1 MSKNT
6 ESLEAMRRKI
16 IQDAETE
23 ALRIITQAA
32 KRADEVLE
40 AARQESS
47 YEEDVDRSRI
57 RDSHQA
63 TDRER
68 VSETMSEYAALLS
81 SYKSEILDSIYQ
93 ETLRRVKMHVDS
105 EEYLS
110 TLEGLIVEAGIALG
124 GGELTLWVNQE
135 NSERASSSLL
145 ARASAEVTK
154 VTGKETRL
162 TLNQEPLEAVGGA
175 RLAQAESK
183 ATVDNTFEGR
193 LKRLKEQRE
202 SELENMVFG

>member
-1 MSKNT
+1 MSKNM

-16 IQDAETE
+16 IQDAEAE
-23 ALRIITQAA
+23 ALRIITQAT

-68 VSETMSEYAALLS
+68 VSETMSKYTALLS
-81 SYKSEILDSIYQ
+81 SYKSEIMDSIYQ
-93 ETLRRVKMHVDS
+93 ETLRRVKIHVDS

-110 TLEGLIVEAGIALG
+110 TFEGLIVEAGIALG
-124 GGELTLWVNQE
+124 GGELTVLVNQDDA
-135 NSERASSSLL
+135 ERASSELL

-154 VTGKETRL
+154 VTGKETRI
-162 TLNQEPLEAVGGA
+162 TKSKEPLKVVGGA
-175 RLAQAESK
+175 RLVQTESK

-193 LKRLKEQRE
+193 LKRLKEQRQ

>member
-16 IQDAETE
+16 IQDAEAE

-40 AARQESS
+40 VARQESS

-68 VSETMSEYAALLS
+68 VSETMSEYTALLS
-81 SYKSEILDSIYQ
+81 SYKSEILESIYQ
-93 ETLRRVKMHVDS
+93 ETLRRVKIHVDS

-110 TLEGLIVEAGIALG
+110 TLEGFIMEAGIALG
-124 GGELTLWVNQE
+124 GGELTVWVRQE
-135 NSERASSSLL
+135 DSERASSELL

-162 TLNQEPLEAVGGA
+162 TLNREPLEALGGA
-175 RLAQAESK
+175 KLAQAESK
-183 ATVDNTFEGR
+183 ATVDNTFVGR

>member
-16 IQDAETE
+16 IQDAEAE
-23 ALRIITQAA
+23 ALRIITQAT

-47 YEEDVDRSRI
+47 YEEDVDRSHI

-68 VSETMSEYAALLS
+68 VSETMSEYTALLS

-110 TLEGLIVEAGIALG
+110 TMEGLIVEAGIALG
-124 GGELTLWVNQE
+124 GGELTVWVNQE
-135 NSERASSSLL
+135 DSERASSELL

-154 VTGKETRL
+154 VTGKAARL
-162 TLNQEPLEAVGGA
+162 ILSQEPLEAVGGA
-175 RLAQAESK
+175 RLVQAESK

>member
-16 IQDAETE
+16 IQDAEAE

-40 AARQESS
+40 VARQESS

-68 VSETMSEYAALLS
+68 VSETMSEYTALLS
-81 SYKSEILDSIYQ
+81 SYKSEILGSIYQ

-110 TLEGLIVEAGIALG
+110 TLEGLIMEAGIALG
-124 GGELTLWVNQE
+124 GGELTVRVSQE
-135 NSERASSSLL
+135 DSVRASSELL

-162 TLNQEPLEAVGGA
+162 TLNREPLEALGGA

-183 ATVDNTFEGR
+183 AMVDNTFVGR